1 MSRRERINDE
11 LLVLRC
17 QEGDSA
23 AFAALVDR
31 WQPRLWRHAWRLTG
45 EENAAWDVLQEA
57 WIAVS
62 RGLRRLEDPAAFPA
76 WAYRIV
82 SRKCHDWIRREQ
94 RRRRAVGT
102 YAQEMRPQ
110 EEQPPADDSRADDL
124 RQALRRLPGQDRAI
138 LALRYEEEFST
149 AEIGEILR
157 IPPGTVKSR
166 LHYARERLRKYLEE
180 NDHE

>member
-11 LLVLRC
+11 LLVLQC

-23 AFAALVDR
+23 AFEALVDR

-45 EENAAWDVLQEA
+45 EQNAAWDVLQEA
-57 WIAVS
+57 WIAVN

-82 SRKCHDWIRREQ
+82 SRKCHDWVRREQ
-94 RRRRAVGT
+94 RQRRTVDT

-110 EEQPPADDSRADDL
+110 EEHESAGDSKADDL
-124 RQALRRLPGQDRAI
+124 REALRRLPGQDRAI

-149 AEIGEILR
+149 AQIGEILR

-166 LHYARERLRKYLEE
+166 LYYARERLRKYLEE